1 MDLRFAAFEF
11 IARDDVLR
19 KLLVNYADRLDGL
32 DCCGGAPQPCYLALQ
47 WADRD
52 GSAAPAGPQS
62 LTARVH
68 LPRDRADEQSYL
80 DVVLRR
86 LDAALTVGAESGVL
100 TVRRVSP
107 CRPAAEH
114 GADTIFKTMTFE
126 VAASDVRVRP
136 DCFADRQARGPSPR
150 TAAQARDRFRA
161 VELSLDDQ

>member
-1 MDLRFAAFEF
+1 MDLRFSAFEL
-11 IARDDVLR
+11 IASDDVLR
-19 KLLVNYADRLDGL
+19 KLLVNYADRLDGG
-32 DCCGGAPQPCYLALQ
+32 DCCRSETRQPCYLALQ

-86 LDAALTVGAESGVL
+86 LEAALTRGAASGFL

-107 CRPAAEH
+107 CHPSAEH

-126 VAASDVRVRP
+126 VAAPCLRVGP
-136 DCFADRQARGPSPR
+136 DGRADHHAGSV
-150 TAAQARDRFRA
+150 FSNGRA
-161 VELSLDDQ
+161 DGGS